1 MPEVRVTVL
10 PGESL
15 AVAFLEYCTKVRET
29 MSQPNRDK
37 ADEVGLR
44 FIDLL
49 TKMWGKPE

>member
-44 FIDLL
+44 FVELL
-49 TKMWGKPE
+49 TRIWSKDQ